1 VIASWKLE
9 VSRADMPPKSTRTS
23 RWSIV
28 QKICVQFH
36 EHSFKSDRGL
46 YVARRNVTRAG
57 RFSLHTFYWSSMMK
71 KLAIVFAVGA
81 AALMGGSAYAADN
94 AVKSKPSTDAAQSR
108 IAAPTDISA
117 QYRHR
122 HWHGHHHHHW
132 RHRHYRPYYGSY
144 NYYAPRPYGYSR
156 PYGYYGPRY
165 YGGGPG
171 VTFSFGS
178 GGYRW

>member
-1 VIASWKLE
+1 
-9 VSRADMPPKSTRTS
+9 MPER
-23 RWSIV
+23 
-28 QKICVQFH
+28 H
-36 EHSFKSDRGL
+36 
-46 YVARRNVTRAG
+46 ARRPV
-57 RFSLHTFYWSSMMK
+57 SLHTFYWSSMMK

-94 AVKSKPSTDAAQSR
+94 ALKSKSSTDAAQSR
-108 IAAPTDISA
+108 ITTQPSTDISA
-117 QYRHR
+117 QYR
-122 HWHGHHHHHW
+122 HHW

-171 VTFSFGS
+171 VTFSFGT